1 MTADDD
7 AADNAVRAQYEAY
20 PYPARDPG
28 DEAQRLITG
37 SPSHL
42 LEIEHFVFAGGRVGG
57 AAGAGGFR
65 ALVAG
70 G

>member
-42 LEIEHFVFAGGRVGG
+42 LEIEHFSPIFLDKL
-57 AAGAGGFR
+57 FSSQHS
-65 ALVAG
+65 LLL
-70 G
+70 